1 MGTQRADVSEA
12 PLDGVLVV
20 DVGGTGLKKNDL
32 RGYFLRRLRV
42 NPGEWF
48 EVGVWDGKGEA
59 AVAESIRDA
68 PAGVVLLGEGWALSP
83 PRMAALHKQIRS
95 LAKRETPVYFLV
107 VNVGSDGKLAEVKA
121 EEKTVWN
128 DFADSLADE
137 KRLLEPLLAGAGV
150 LYVVDP
156 GKPLRDDF
164 LAEMEILRWTGR
176 PRLALLNVREDV
188 DHAREELWRE
198 KLGSAFNLVRTFD
211 AHRAKFDQR
220 LLLMK
225 ALLEIEERHRDK
237 LEETIRLIGM
247 EWDERRDEAAE
258 VIREFLAE
266 ALELRVSAKLAD
278 KDERMPSRRK
288 RMEDALK
295 AEYFGRLKKLEKACF
310 SKLLGIYRHHLLMLE
325 SGEEAF
331 EDIDLESEEVWK
343 KWGLSRGQLTMVA
356 AATGAAG
363 GVAIDAATG
372 FFSHGIFTAVGGFG
386 SGAAAFFKGGLLP
399 DLKVDMREG
408 VKFSTGETKELAMG
422 PPGNINFPWILLDG
436 VLVRYGHILERAH
449 GRRDVEVLA
458 GPGGSGFTKDFPS
471 ERRKLLGKW
480 FAECAKGKRPVGK
493 DADSEVLWALE
504 ESLKDEGR

>member
-1 MGTQRADVSEA
+1 MS
-12 PLDGVLVV
+12 DGVPEFAVV
-20 DVGGTGLKKNDL
+20 GRVNMGKSAVIATLLEIDDNEV
-32 RGYFLRRLRV
+32 LRV
-42 NPGEWF
+42 SPTPGETTRCQTHKVVF
-48 EVGVWDGKGEA
+48 GRKECVRFIDTPGFSRPVEAMREIQRIHGEGTPGSESLRKFVEAKGE
-59 AVAESIRDA
+59 D
-68 PAGVVLLGEGWALSP
+68 
-83 PRMAALHKQIRS
+83 
-95 LAKRETPVYFLV
+95 Y
-107 VNVGSDGKLAEVKA
+107 
-121 EEKTVWN
+121 
-128 DFADSLADE
+128 ADE

-188 DHAREELWRE
+188 DRAREELWRE

-225 ALLEIEERHRDK
+225 ALLEIEERHRGK
-237 LEETIRLIGM
+237 LEETISLIGM

-288 RMEDALK
+288 RMEDELK
-295 AEYFGRLKKLEKACF
+295 VEYFERLKKLEKACF
-310 SKLLGIYRHHLLMLE
+310 SKLLGIYRHHLLKLE

-356 AATGAAG
+356 TATGAAG
-363 GVAIDAATG
+363 GVALDAATG
-372 FFSHGIFTAVGGFG
+372 FFSHGIFTAVGGIG

-399 DLKVDMREG
+399 DLKVDMRQG
-408 VKFSTGETKELAMG
+408 VKFSTGETKELVMG

-449 GRRDVEVLA
+449 GRRDIEVLA
-458 GPGGSGFTKDFPS
+458 GPGGSGFTKDFPT

-504 ESLKDEGR
+504 ESLKDVGR